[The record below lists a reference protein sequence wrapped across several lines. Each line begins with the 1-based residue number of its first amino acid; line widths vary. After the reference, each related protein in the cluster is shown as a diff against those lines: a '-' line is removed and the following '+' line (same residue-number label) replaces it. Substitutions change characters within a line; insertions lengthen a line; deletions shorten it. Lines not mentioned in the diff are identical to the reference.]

1 MAIRI
6 FIDQG
11 HNPSGHNAG
20 AEGNG
25 LREQD
30 VTYNVGIYLASL
42 LNDDV
47 RFQARVS
54 RPTAETGLGIDN
66 ATSLQERVN
75 MANSWPADYFI
86 SIHCNSNTN
95 PEINGTEVYV
105 YRANT
110 QSYWLAQHI
119 LNGIVER
126 VGTRDNG
133 VRINPSLFVLRRTTM
148 PAALVELAY
157 LSNWRISGN
166 LLGESIRACLVI
178 LVFNL
183 FRKKSSRVQNTE
195 KFALNPAALL
205 FGTPSAEV
213 EEAPQKA
220 FAASI
225 GRSKPAMTA
234 LRCR

>member
-54 RPTAETGLGIDN
+54 RPTPETVLGIDN

-95 PEINGTEVYV
+95 PEINGTEVCLPRQYPV
-105 YRANT
+105 L
-110 QSYWLAQHI
+110 LA
-119 LNGIVER
+119 G
-126 VGTRDNG
+126 
-133 VRINPSLFVLRRTTM
+133 
-148 PAALVELAY
+148 
-157 LSNWRISGN
+157 
-166 LLGESIRACLVI
+166 
-178 LVFNL
+178 
-183 FRKKSSRVQNTE
+183 
-195 KFALNPAALL
+195 
-205 FGTPSAEV
+205 SAHS
-213 EEAPQKA
+213 QWH
-220 FAASI
+220 
-225 GRSKPAMTA
+225 
-234 LRCR
+234 C

>member
-11 HNPSGHNAG
+11 HNPSAHNAG

-54 RPTAETGLGIDN
+54 RPTPETVLGIDN

-157 LSNWRISGN
+157 LSNWADAQKLREDQWEFAWGIYQG
-166 LLGESIRACLVI
+166 LLSY
-178 LVFNL
+178 
-183 FRKKSSRVQNTE
+183 
-195 KFALNPAALL
+195 
-205 FGTPSAEV
+205 FGFQPLS
-213 EEAPQKA
+213 
-220 FAASI
+220 
-225 GRSKPAMTA
+225 
-234 LRCR
+234 